1 MFPPATMRPYDLL
14 IDELMIDPSPSVGLP
29 ANEWIEIKNTTNEA
43 LDLQDCRIGY
53 NQMQTGPLPA
63 FVLLPGITVILCAS
77 SAVNAMAA
85 FGPALAVPAFPSMD
99 NRGGT
104 IFLVS
109 AQHQIIHS
117 ISYSDGWYKNELK
130 KNGGWTLEMID
141 TKNPCGGDYNW
152 TASRDIK
159 GGSPGRPNSVDASNP
174 DDNAPRLLRAYATDS
189 LNLALVFDESLDSLH
204 SAVETG
210 FRVSDGIGIP
220 QSALLM
226 PPSFTRVHLK
236 LTNRLLRGK
245 IYTVTCSNV
254 ADCSGNPIGSS
265 SARLGLSEPGGTSD
279 IIINEVLFNPPPG
292 DADYVEVYNRGERIA
307 NLEEVYI
314 AGRNRAGALE
324 GIVPLSTESL
334 LLFPGDFMVIT
345 SNPSLVKQ
353 QYITLNKDAF
363 VEVETMPSMG
373 DARGTVVLLNRQG
386 EIIDE
391 LTYDEKWHFPLI
403 DDPQGVALERIDYN
417 APTQSGDNWHSA
429 ATSSGFGTPTSRNSQ
444 YLGGQPAGQEIV
456 LSPGIVSPD
465 NDGQD
470 DYATIDYTLPAP
482 GYLMNITFFD
492 ASGKPV
498 RYLQRNALCGL
509 KGSFRWDGLG
519 EKNQQLA
526 TGIYVMSTEVFNL
539 KGARSRYKHTIV
551 VARRG

>member
-1 MFPPATMRPYDLL
+1 MT
-14 IDELMIDPSPSVGLP
+14 
-29 ANEWIEIKNTTNEA
+29 
-43 LDLQDCRIGY
+43 
-53 NQMQTGPLPA
+53 
-63 FVLLPGITVILCAS
+63 
-77 SAVNAMAA
+77 A
-85 FGPALAVPAFPSMD
+85 FGPTLAVPAFPSLD

-117 ISYSDGWYKNELK
+117 VSFSDDWYKNELK

-141 TKNPCGGDYNW
+141 TRNPCGGDYNW

-174 DDNAPRLLRAYATDS
+174 DENAPRLLRAYATDS
-189 LNLALVFDESLDSLH
+189 LNLVLVFDESLDSLH

-210 FRVSDGIGIP
+210 FRVSDGIGVP
-220 QSALLM
+220 QSALLI

-245 IYTVTCSNV
+245 IYTVTCSKV

-265 SARLGLSEPGGTSD
+265 SNARLGLSEPEGTSD
-279 IIINEVLFNPPPG
+279 ITINEVLFNPAPG
-292 DADYVEVYNRGERIA
+292 GVDYVEVYNRSENIA

-324 GIVPLSTESL
+324 DIVPLSTESL

-363 VEVETMPSMG
+363 VEVEAMPSMG

-391 LTYDEKWHFPLI
+391 LNYDEKMAFSI
-403 DDPQGVALERIDYN
+403 DR
-417 APTQSGDNWHSA
+417 
-429 ATSSGFGTPTSRNSQ
+429 
-444 YLGGQPAGQEIV
+444 
-456 LSPGIVSPD
+456 
-465 NDGQD
+465 
-470 DYATIDYTLPAP
+470 
-482 GYLMNITFFD
+482 
-492 ASGKPV
+492 
-498 RYLQRNALCGL
+498 
-509 KGSFRWDGLG
+509 
-519 EKNQQLA
+519 
-526 TGIYVMSTEVFNL
+526 
-539 KGARSRYKHTIV
+539 
-551 VARRG
+551 